1 MGWLH
6 RRSAVA
12 ARIGWMLA
20 VSRDFLGKFD
30 AATRRLRL
38 DGGGSPLRTVLC
50 PGFPGIRENYGESF
64 LRIELL
70 ADKKPRKSFCFPT
83 FATAAS
89 VTRAQIGA
97 ENLKFGIREAIRP
110 LPSRWERCSFV
121 RSRVKSCSFTGV
133 SSLLCL
139 TRIGQTNHPGPSERT
154 SAIACPYQPLLAP
167 LARLP
172 SLGPRRC
179 ARAGQGRLGFH
190 CAARCEI
197 WRR

>member
-110 LPSRWERCSFV
+110 EQGKSRWSGNRLRRMMPQTHAPSGNDK
-121 RSRVKSCSFTGV
+121 R
-133 SSLLCL
+133 
-139 TRIGQTNHPGPSERT
+139 RI
-154 SAIACPYQPLLAP
+154 PYLHVGSDVPL
-167 LARLP
+167 
-172 SLGPRRC
+172 SDLG
-179 ARAGQGRLGFH
+179 
-190 CAARCEI
+190 
-197 WRR
+197 